1 MIVLGIETATSV
13 CSVGL
18 VDDQRLLAEKS
29 EDAGRRH
36 SIVLLDMIEV
46 ALTEVGLTRDRLE
59 GVAVSAGPGSF
70 TGLRIGMGLAKGIC
84 LAIERPL
91 VLVSTLHA
99 LAVQSG
105 AKAHTVC
112 ACLDARHDELYSGV
126 YTQDGSG
133 FANSQPDAGRHIDD
147 LLTVLSP
154 DTPVVGYGIG
164 LYEDRLLA
172 AGLAVLPNIAPSG
185 VAVARVGE
193 RKLSAG
199 KDTPLDLAQPNYC
212 KKSQAERLRAGE
224 RS

>member
-36 SIVLLDMIEV
+36 SIVLLDLIEA
-46 ALTEVGLTRDRLE
+46 ALTEAGLRRDRLE

-91 VLVSTLHA
+91 ALVSTLHA
-99 LAVQSG
+99 LAVESG
-105 AKAHTVC
+105 TKAHTVC

-126 YTQDGSG
+126 YRQDGLE
-133 FANSQPDAGRHIDD
+133 FAISQPDAGRHIDD
-147 LLTVLSP
+147 LLTMLSP
-154 DTPVVGYGIG
+154 DTQVVGYGIAA
-164 LYEDRLLA
+164 YEDRLLH
-172 AGLAVLPNIAPSG
+172 AGLTVLPNVIPSG
-185 VAVARVGE
+185 AAVALVGE
-193 RKLSAG
+193 QKLSAG
-199 KDTPLDLAQPNYC
+199 KDTPLDVAQPNYC

-224 RS
+224 Q